1 MKKNI
6 GFVILI
12 CLLAGQLQAQN
23 AVKNLAKQITA
34 GKANDSLKVRAIYE
48 WVAKNIDYDL
58 ELLAA
63 IRQKSAEEF
72 QELQEPSKVLKNK
85 KAVCMGYSTL
95 FKELCMAEGI
105 KAEVISG
112 NSKQYYATTKKHVI
126 GDVLH
131 AWNSVKINKK
141 WYLLDATW
149 SAGAVDESYSKF
161 IRRFDDKYYLTEGL
175 EFVKTHLPSDP
186 MWQLLDEPISL
197 KEFKLYNELPV
208 SRTNPAKFQYADTLK
223 TYESMDSTAQKIGM
237 YRRAMRFDPANDD
250 AKLGIGLFYGK
261 LAIAK
266 MNQLNGMNNKVSGKI
281 ETAEQARKIIG
292 LKPEFDKLYKES
304 ETLFQSARY
313 YFIQVPKNS
322 TFYRTADF
330 NANSMKSTI
339 QQLAANKASMATFFK
354 SLEDFVRKVE
364 KK

>member
-1 MKKNI
+1 MKKI
-6 GFVILI
+6 IYFLSFLLI
-12 CLLAGQLQAQN
+12 FNAELKAQN
-23 AVKNLAKQITA
+23 TIKNLAKQITA

-112 NSKQYYATTKKHVI
+112 NSKQFFLATKKHTI

-141 WYLLDATW
+141 WYLLDVTW

-161 IRRFDDKYYLTEGL
+161 IRKFDEKYYLTPSI
-175 EFVKTHLPSDP
+175 EFVKTHLPHDP
-186 MWQLLDEPISL
+186 MWQLLEEPISL
-197 KEFKLYNELPV
+197 KEFKMYNELPV

-223 TYESMDSTAQKIGM
+223 VYESMDSTAQKIGM

-261 LAIAK
+261 RAIVF
-266 MNQLNGMNNKVSGKI
+266 MNELNGMNSKI
-281 ETAEQARKIIG
+281 NGRIDSAEQAKKILS
-292 LKPEFDKLYKES
+292 LKPQFERLYKES

-322 TFYRTADF
+322 TFTRTAEF
-330 NANSMKSTI
+330 NANSTKSTI
-339 QQLAANKASMATFFK
+339 QQLAANKASMNTFFK
-354 SLEDFVRKVE
+354 TLEDFVKKAE
-364 KK
+364 KR